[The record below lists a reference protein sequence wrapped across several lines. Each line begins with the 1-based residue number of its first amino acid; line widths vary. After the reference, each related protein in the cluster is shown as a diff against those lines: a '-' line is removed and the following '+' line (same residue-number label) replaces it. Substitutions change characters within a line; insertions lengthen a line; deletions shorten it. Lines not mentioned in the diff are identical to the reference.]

1 MGNNNFDMS
10 KSPLSQTQIKD
21 RLGMEDEDDFVGN
34 SFAYQDINGQGLKG
48 FGLIDHN
55 FKSQTLQFQ
64 TNLGSEFINLF
75 APSEFALDKDSI
87 DKLDGD
93 DVSIEFSPE
102 IVDHNFNF

>member
-1 MGNNNFDMS
+1 
-10 KSPLSQTQIKD
+10 
-21 RLGMEDEDDFVGN
+21 MEDEDDFAGN
-34 SFAYQDINGQGLKG
+34 SIAYKDINGQSLKG

-75 APSEFALDKDSI
+75 APSEFALDKDSN

-93 DVSIEFSPE
+93 DVSIDFSPE
-102 IVDHNFNF
+102 IVDHNFDFWLIAFTRRQCWLW